1 MQPGQTDSVITYAIS
16 AVVIAVVFAIRWK
29 RMSRVRPLKVERLWI
44 FPTVYAAVAAYLF
57 TRFPP
62 VGFGWLFCA
71 LAVLL
76 GGVLGWQRGKLMRI
90 SVDPVTHSLNQT
102 SSPAAVL
109 FLLVLVAL
117 RFGAREMAATSVL
130 HLNAMAVTDM
140 LVALALG
147 LFTMQRLEMYL
158 RARRMLAMIGVPDLR

>member
-1 MQPGQTDSVITYAIS
+1 MQPGQTDTVITYAIS
-16 AVVIAVVFAIRWK
+16 AVVIGVVFAIRWK

-44 FPTVYAAVAAYLF
+44 FPTFYAVVAVYLF
-57 TRFPP
+57 VRFPP
-62 VGFGWLFCA
+62 AGFGWLFCGAA
-71 LAVLL
+71 LLL
-76 GGVLGWQRGKLMRI
+76 GAGLGWQRGKLMRI
-90 SVDPVTHSLNQT
+90 TVDPVTRSLNQT

-109 FLLVLVAL
+109 FLLVLLVL
-117 RFGAREMAATSVL
+117 RFGAREMAATPVL
-130 HLNAMAVTDM
+130 HLNPMAVTDM